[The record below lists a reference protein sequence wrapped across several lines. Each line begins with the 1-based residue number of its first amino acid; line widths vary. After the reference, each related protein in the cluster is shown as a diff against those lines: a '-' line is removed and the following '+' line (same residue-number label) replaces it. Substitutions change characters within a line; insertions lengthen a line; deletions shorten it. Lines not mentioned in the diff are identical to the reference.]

1 MSFTLKLTVFT
12 GAWLVATGATAI
24 GFLTPSFNP
33 DGSPCYF
40 TNCHS
45 PAGGS
50 GQSIEEGKR
59 KQPAKRPLR
68 HQRSE
73 RRSTRGA
80 LAP

>member
-1 MSFTLKLTVFT
+1 MSFTLRLTLFT
-12 GAWLVATGATAI
+12 GAWLVATGPTMI
-24 GFLTPSFNP
+24 GFLAPSFRP

-40 TNCHS
+40 TDCYP

-59 KQPAKRPLR
+59 KAKHPSR

-73 RRSTRGA
+73 R
-80 LAP
+80 